1 MKLLQDHVTDHPASL
16 AQDWRHR
23 DRIQPARMHQLLPTC
38 RLRFHVTGIR
48 SKFSAVANCP
58 QAELSSRVASR
69 QRSRDF
75 TRDTLTALCLERT
88 MLGLQVTQRITR
100 EHLHR
105 MIKPERQT
113 DSSDAEM
120 SGEHLGTLLR
130 QVSKTSMGEIESLI
144 VELKTLHKKLQTD
157 GDRIQRDI
165 AEHAELSQQV
175 MQLTKIISDSVK
187 KLPGRAA

>member
-1 MKLLQDHVTDHPASL
+1 
-16 AQDWRHR
+16 
-23 DRIQPARMHQLLPTC
+23 
-38 RLRFHVTGIR
+38 
-48 SKFSAVANCP
+48 
-58 QAELSSRVASR
+58 
-69 QRSRDF
+69 
-75 TRDTLTALCLERT
+75 
-88 MLGLQVTQRITR
+88 MLGLQVTQRVTR
-100 EHLHR
+100 EHLHG

-120 SGEHLGTLLR
+120 SGGHLGTLLR
-130 QVSKTSMGEIESLI
+130 QVSTTSIGEIESLI

-187 KLPGRAA
+187 KLPGAPSISR

>member
-1 MKLLQDHVTDHPASL
+1 MFDLRL
-16 AQDWRHR
+16 AGR
-23 DRIQPARMHQLLPTC
+23 QPGGSINIEIVRGRCQKITRSRSGL
-38 RLRFHVTGIR
+38 GS
-48 SKFSAVANCP
+48 SKFSAGANCP

-69 QRSRDF
+69 QRSGDF
-75 TRDTLTALCLERT
+75 TRDILTTLCLKLT
-88 MLGLQVTQRITR
+88 MLGLQVTQRVTR
-100 EHLHR
+100 EHLHG
-105 MIKPERQT
+105 MIMPERQT
-113 DSSDAEM
+113 ESSDGEM

-130 QVSKTSMGEIESLI
+130 QVSKTSIGEIDSLI

-175 MQLTKIISDSVK
+175 MQLTKIIFDSVK

>member
-1 MKLLQDHVTDHPASL
+1 MVRGRCQKITRSRSGLGSPKLFLRS
-16 AQDWRHR
+16 
-23 DRIQPARMHQLLPTC
+23 QLPSSG
-38 RLRFHVTGIR
+38 F
-48 SKFSAVANCP
+48 
-58 QAELSSRVASR
+58 ELSSRVASR

-75 TRDTLTALCLERT
+75 TRDTLTALCLERP
-88 MLGLQVTQRITR
+88 MLGLQVTQRVTR

-113 DSSDAEM
+113 ESSDAEM

-130 QVSKTSMGEIESLI
+130 QVSTTSIGEIESLI